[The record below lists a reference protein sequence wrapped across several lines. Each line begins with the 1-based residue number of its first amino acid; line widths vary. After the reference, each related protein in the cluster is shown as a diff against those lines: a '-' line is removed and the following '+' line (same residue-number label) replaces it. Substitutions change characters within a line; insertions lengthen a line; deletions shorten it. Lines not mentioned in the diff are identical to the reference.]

1 MDPEQLRLLLAEVA
15 AGTKSIEDA
24 LINLRNLPYEDLGF
38 ARLDHHRSLRTG
50 VPEVIFGQGKT
61 PAQIVSIIDRFVARS
76 GRAIV
81 TRISPEAVALVKA
94 SYPQARHAEAARLL
108 TVGDF
113 PVPPATPFVAVL
125 AAGTS

>member
-1 MDPEQLRLLLAEVA
+1 MQPDQLRSILQSVA
-15 AGTKSIEDA
+15 AGTRTVEAA
-24 LINLRNLPYEDLGF
+24 LDDLRDLPYEDLGF

-61 PAQIVSIIDRFVARS
+61 PAQIVSIINRFVARS

-81 TRISPEAVALVKA
+81 TRISPEAVAAVKA
-94 SYPQARHAEAARLL
+94 GYPQALHAELARML

-113 PVPPATPFVAVL
+113 PAPAATPF
-125 AAGTS
+125 